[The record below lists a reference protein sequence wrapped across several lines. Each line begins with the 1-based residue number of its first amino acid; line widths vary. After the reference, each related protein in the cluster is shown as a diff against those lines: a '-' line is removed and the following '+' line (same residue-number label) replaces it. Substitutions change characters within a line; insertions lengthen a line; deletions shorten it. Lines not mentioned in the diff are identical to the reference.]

1 MIEEAVLLIEDKHE
15 LRLMLKTA
23 LGKENFQVADA
34 PDCPAALLQL
44 RRRDFSAVLTDLKLP
59 GAGGLDVLR
68 AVKEHAPH
76 TPVIIM
82 TAYGSV
88 EEAVKAM
95 KEGAYDFIQKPLD
108 LAHLTLLL
116 RRAIAQQQLLRE
128 NILLKQEFAER
139 HGFPRIIGEHPSLQ
153 KAASALQRIAPTDT
167 TVLLLGESGTGK
179 ELFARAIHSLS
190 PRAQQ
195 PFVAI
200 NCAAIPETL
209 VETELFG
216 HEKGAFTG
224 ATGRKLGKFE
234 LAHRGTIFLDEIG
247 EIPLAI
253 QAKILRVLEERSFE
267 RVGGVQTTQVDVRI
281 ITATNRDLQAA
292 VAEKQFREDLYFRLS
307 AFPITVP
314 PLRERGQDVIAL
326 AEVFARQFCQEF
338 KRPSLRLSRGARELL
353 MEYHWPG
360 NVRELQNALERAVI
374 LAEGDE
380 IQPGDLQVRLPRA
393 AAMPAPS
400 SLGLPAEFNWDG
412 TLTEVTERAAR
423 AVEGALLLRTM
434 EACRWNKAK
443 AAERLGVAY
452 KTLLTK
458 IHAHGLNRAADPSAA
473 AETAGDGLR

>member
-1 MIEEAVLLIEDKHE
+1 MGDAILLIEDKHE

-23 LGKENFQVADA
+23 LGKEGFQITDDADSA
-34 PDCPAALLQL
+34 SALQHL
-44 RRRDFSAVLTDLKLP
+44 RRREFAAVLTDLKLP

-68 AVKEHAPH
+68 AVKEHALN

-82 TAYGSV
+82 TAYGSI

-108 LAHLTLLL
+108 LAHLVLLI

-139 HGFPRIIGEHPSLQ
+139 HGFPRIIGEHASMQ
-153 KAASALQRIAPTDT
+153 KAAAALQRIAPTDT

-179 ELFARAIHSLS
+179 ELFARAVHTLS

-224 ATGRKLGKFE
+224 ATARKLGKFE

-292 VAEKQFREDLYFRLS
+292 VAQKIFREDLYFRLS
-307 AFPITVP
+307 AFPITIP

-326 AEVFARQFCQEF
+326 AEAFLQQFSREF
-338 KRPSLRLSRGARELL
+338 KRPPLRLSRGARDLL
-353 MEYHWPG
+353 LEYHWPG
-360 NVRELQNALERAVI
+360 NVRELQNAIERAVI
-374 LAEGDE
+374 LAEGEE
-380 IQPGDLQVRLPRA
+380 IAPGDLQVGAPRA
-393 AAMPAPS
+393 ASLPPS
-400 SLGLPAEFNWDG
+400 ASFGLPPEFDWEG
-412 TLTEVTERAAR
+412 SLTEVTERAAH

-443 AAERLGVAY
+443 AAERLGIAY

-458 IHAHGLNRAADPSAA
+458 IHAHGLHRAADAPAEPAA
-473 AETAGDGLR
+473 AVAPR